1 MSLHDLAVTPTPTPT
16 PAPGGLRFS
25 ARVADGYTIATLR
38 GDLDVACTPVLRE
51 QLLAVLKPGAS
62 RLIVDLSKVSFCD
75 ASGLAVLVSTGRRAT
90 LLGGTLRLVAPSP
103 AVAVALRLSGLLRQ
117 FDIFPTVMAAATPHR
132 MAKRV
137 PAASAQAVRRGETA
151 IARPAAVWSGVTNGP
166 DAPAANDL
174 REAVAAVLA
183 HADAWRDA
191 DPKRRF
197 TSSLGALARA
207 QADGDHTG
215 LARACRSLVAVLN
228 QFPLVYS
235 PTVAA
240 TARDLRRLVGS
251 SQGRPV
257 RT

>member
-1 MSLHDLAVTPTPTPT
+1 MSLYELAVS
-16 PAPGGLRFS
+16 PAPLPGALRFS
-25 ARVADGYTIATLR
+25 ARVEDGCTIATLR

-51 QLLAVLKPGAS
+51 QLLAVLRPGAS
-62 RLIVDLSKVSFCD
+62 RLIVDLSRVSFCD
-75 ASGLAVLVSTGRRAT
+75 ASGLAVLVRTGRRAA

-103 AVAVALRLSGLLRQ
+103 AVDVALRLSGLLAH
-117 FDIFPTVMAAATPHR
+117 FDIFPTVMAAATPRR
-132 MAKRV
+132 MAKRA
-137 PAASAQAVRRGETA
+137 PAARAQAAPRGA
-151 IARPAAVWSGVTNGP
+151 AAVIWPAARAGRATGP
-166 DAPAANDL
+166 DAEGAHGL
-174 REAVAAVLA
+174 REAVAALLA

-207 QADGDHTG
+207 QAADDHAG
-215 LARACRSLVAVLN
+215 LAAASRSLLTALN
-228 QFPLVYS
+228 QYPLVYS

-251 SQGRPV
+251 ARPPV

>member
-1 MSLHDLAVTPTPTPT
+1 MSLHDLAITPNPT

-25 ARVADGYTIATLR
+25 VRVADGYTIATLR

-51 QLLAVLKPGAS
+51 QLLAVLKPEAS

-137 PAASAQAVRRGETA
+137 PAASAQAGPRGEAA
-151 IARPAAVWSGVTNGP
+151 IARPAAWSAVTNGP

-207 QADGDHTG
+207 HADGDHTG
-215 LARACRSLVAVLN
+215 LARACRSLVAALN

-251 SQGRPV
+251 SPSPPV